1 MTHVCVRPTEKD
13 RDTCLCKTHENLQ
26 CKADK
31 MSAENAV
38 RTRDINLLVQD
49 IVCSS
54 DSKQCMYRE
63 CQNCKNKKVK
73 TFEEEKDLHGNQTWW
88 YVWKY
93 RREEREQRNAQG
105 EKPVIARERQMGLVV
120 R

>member
-1 MTHVCVRPTEKD
+1 MLRPTEKD
-13 RDTCLCKTHENLQ
+13 RDTCVCKAHENLQ

-31 MSAENAV
+31 MYAENAV
-38 RTRDINLLVQD
+38 RTKDINLLVQD

-54 DSKQCMYRE
+54 DNKQCMYRE
-63 CQNCKNKKVK
+63 CPNCKHQNVE

-93 RREEREQRNAQG
+93 RREER
-105 EKPVIARERQMGLVV
+105 
-120 R
+120 